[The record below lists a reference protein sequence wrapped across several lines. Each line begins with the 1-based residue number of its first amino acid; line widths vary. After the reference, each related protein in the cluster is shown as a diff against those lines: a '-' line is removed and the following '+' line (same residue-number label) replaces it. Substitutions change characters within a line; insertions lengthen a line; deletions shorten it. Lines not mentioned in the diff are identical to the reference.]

1 MVVTY
6 LRDGKFEILTKF
18 DLIDT
23 IAVLLEQKR

>member
-1 MVVTY
+1 MVVAY